1 MTIFINQKTFSAK
14 SKSIPNPPGK
24 GFGFIE
30 CAETFAVFNQD
41 VFLHKKEM
49 PSVEHVGAEVQ
60 FQIMLNNK
68 GQPQATEVQVIGQGV
83 QDGLEGGDPN
93 AAAAGGFGG
102 ADAAANGGYAQDFNA
117 LAGGAN
123 VFDAGAAGNGAG
135 GYEHA
140 EGADGEEPAAKRIK
154 V

>member
-1 MTIFINQKTFSAK
+1 MRLNGKVFLCASAFFFD
-14 SKSIPNPPGK
+14 SQQVYIDFVHVITTGK

-60 FQIMLNNK
+60 FMIMLNNK
-68 GQPQATEVQVIGQGV
+68 GQPQATDVQVIGQGV
-83 QDGLEGGDPN
+83 QDGGEEPG
-93 AAAAGGFGG
+93 AAGAGDLYGG
-102 ADAAANGGYAQDFNA
+102 GGDFNA

-123 VFDAGAAGNGAG
+123 VFDAGAAAG
-135 GYEHA
+135 GYE
-140 EGADGEEPAAKRIK
+140 EGGEEPAAKRIK